1 MLPLSIL
8 IIKLVSYTERFSMSE
23 ILGEIQPQESP
34 VDPADLHRALA
45 AMYIEQ
51 DVMGTAGP
59 DETADIVLGYD

>member
-1 MLPLSIL
+1 
-8 IIKLVSYTERFSMSE
+8 MSE

-51 DVMGTAGP
+51 DAMGAAGP